1 MDEVFK
7 QAPDEMTYDEVEVI
21 FNKNNKN
28 ILNTLIELWEVRE
41 NTIKNVSVTQCKWG
55 SIREICDDYD
65 NEMKKTLDN
74 ARINSTI
81 NQN

>member
-41 NTIKNVSVTQCKWG
+41 NTIKNVSETQCKWG